1 MLIETIRA
9 TDYHNLNLI
18 PSDFSLRNLDLELAC
33 EKRPDRRLK
42 KSLDAV
48 KDDYDI
54 VILLCASTISQLSA
68 NIFKMADWLLIP
80 LISTNLSLRAYN
92 KLRRFTAA
100 KGRDKKALLPLFLWS
115 TNASDYIEISLSIL
129 LPRML
134 NCCKPTSPAL
144 ARLNLWAY
152 HERRLALLLLTMLE
166 GAFEALWRALLM
178 RPGLPLKP
186 EPDGA

>member
-33 EKRPDRRLK
+33 EKRRDRRLK

-54 VILLCASTISQLSA
+54 VILLCAPTISLLSE

-80 LISTNLSLRAYN
+80 LIATHLSLRAYN
-92 KLRRFTAA
+92 QLRRFTAA
-100 KGRDKKALLPLFLWS
+100 KGRDKKALMPFFSMS

-152 HERRLALLLLTMLE
+152 HERRSALLLLTMLE
-166 GAFEALWRALLM
+166 GVRS
-178 RPGLPLKP
+178 RPCG
-186 EPDGA
+186 GHF